1 MKCNYYWYH
10 HMAMSGEEM
19 KEINKVIEEHNFE
32 EFLKYYKKYNSL
44 GLKDGFID
52 DTHEF
57 SKKRVFCPIIF
68 FPDYAFMYREDE
80 EDSDVEIDILDEENF
95 YKITHS
101 ECECG

>member
-19 KEINKVIEEHNFE
+19 NEINKAIEEHNFE
-32 EFLKYYKKYNSL
+32 EFLKYYKKYNGL
-44 GLKDGFID
+44 GLKDGNID

-57 SKKRVFCPIIF
+57 SNMRIFCPIVY
-68 FPDYAFMYREDE
+68 FPDYAYIYEDE
-80 EDSDVEIDILDEENF
+80 YDDGTEIFILDEEEFN
-95 YKITHS
+95 KITHS